1 MVEHGDFAS
10 NSLNN
15 HQSDFCTLLNGLQSM
30 HNEER
35 TNAETQYEQIP
46 AQTRLGLLLQSMS
59 TGQTT
64 ELRSFSAVLLRRL
77 LVKNLDEAYE
87 QLNPTDQA
95 SVRQQLLLCVT
106 NEPDASVR
114 RKAADAAAEM
124 ARNIGDVAASGNDS
138 SNACGWPEFV
148 QLAAQCVHSGQPA
161 TQQIGLHLLAQV
173 PSAFSHP
180 ASLPLVHQLLDK
192 AVSDAGSAA
201 VRSAGVKAACA
212 FLVANEEEEGTLNQM
227 RDLLPP
233 MLRGL
238 AESIVTPESDD
249 ASGDEDAVLK
259 GFVELAEVLHKWLRP
274 QLSQL
279 IELCVQTV
287 GNQQLPDSRRHLA
300 LELVVTL
307 SENAAASV
315 RKAGAGKVGALVQQ
329 VLMLMTDLEDDPEW
343 ALQENKDED
352 DDDESNAINGET
364 ALDRLCCGLGG
375 KAMLPHI
382 LELVPHMLRSPT
394 WQHRHAALMAVSACG
409 EGCHAQMESMLDN
422 VLVAVLPF
430 FQDPHPRVR
439 YACCNAV
446 GQMCTDFGKIMP
458 KKFHAQIVPNLLR
471 LFDDYANPRVQ
482 VHACA
487 AMVNFSESCPKSIL
501 TIYLDSLISK
511 LEQILSTKFQELVQ
525 KGNKMVIEQ
534 VVTTLASVADTAEE
548 KFIQYYD
555 KFMPCLKYIME
566 NAVQKELSLL
576 RGKTIECISLIGLAV
591 GKEKFLADASAV
603 MQMLLRTQTD
613 HPLAEDDPQ
622 MTYMISAWARM
633 CKIMGREFEPY
644 LPLVMGPVMKA
655 AEIKPEVCI
664 MDSEEVQNAEQD
676 PEWQFIKLADEQNFA
691 IKTSGLEDKANACQ
705 MLVCY
710 ARELREAFAPYTE
723 QVAQLMVPLLKFYF
737 HDEVR
742 SAACESLPHLLECAR
757 SQGPTFLGNLWGYI
771 RPSLIA
777 AIGDEPEPEVQADGL
792 SSLAQCIE
800 AMGAGCLA
808 DSMDPC
814 LELLEK
820 LLNSHFEKAEKR
832 QAARQDEDYDDVE
845 EERLKTEGE
854 DDEYVLSRVADVL
867 HSLLSA
873 YKQQF
878 EPQLQR
884 LLPLIAK
891 LLDESRSW
899 LDWQWGV
906 CIFDDVIE
914 HLGPASFRYQE
925 VFLPRLVSSAVHKE
939 PDLRQAALYG
949 LGVAAQFGGPQYHPT
964 LSQMMPFLVQ
974 LIAAPDSRNEDNVSC
989 TENAIAAATKILK
1002 HCPAEVAGQPPEQI
1016 LPMWLSWL
1024 PVSEDREETEH
1035 VYGFLCD
1042 LIEGNDPNILGPN
1055 NQNVPRILA
1064 IIGECLY
1071 REALDEDKP
1080 TAARIV
1086 AIARQVLA
1094 NPEAVKACWPQLT
1107 EQQQAA
1113 LQSRVASQ

>member
-180 ASLPLVHQLLDK
+180 ASLPLVHQLLGK

-274 QLSQL
+274 QLTEL

-471 LFDDYANPRVQ
+471 LFDDYANRE
-482 VHACA
+482 
-487 AMVNFSESCPKSIL
+487 FSESCPKSIL

-525 KGNKMVIEQ
+525 KGNKM

-832 QAARQDEDYDDVE
+832 QAAR
-845 EERLKTEGE
+845 E

-939 PDLRQAALYG
+939 PDLRQAALLAG
-949 LGVAAQFGGPQYHPT
+949 RSTIDPQPDDAVPGTADRSPRLAAT
-964 LSQMMPFLVQ
+964 RT
-974 LIAAPDSRNEDNVSC
+974 IC

-1042 LIEGNDPNILGPN
+1042 LIERNDPNILGPN